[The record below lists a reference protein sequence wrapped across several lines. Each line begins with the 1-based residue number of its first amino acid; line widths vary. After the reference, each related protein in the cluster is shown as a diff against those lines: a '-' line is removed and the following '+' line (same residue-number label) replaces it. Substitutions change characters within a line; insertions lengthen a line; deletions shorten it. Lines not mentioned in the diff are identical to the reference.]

1 MLLILIPDA
10 IAPGLSAKV
19 PGSSH
24 SQIVLTTQSRVSNV
38 AGQPGPPPREVFT
51 VPCRSVPDSTTSQL
65 PSTFASF
72 RGKRVLIGWGMRTQ
86 SRNGITLIGYEYY
99 AGCMSS
105 CSGFVRRRYSPR
117 VIAAQSRLSNV
128 GHAGAPLF
136 SRHPTR
142 SRCFPAFRNAL
153 RSALS
158 TAVGHPTGCD
168 SPRAPPRPPDPG
180 RIYSSSFAV

>member
-1 MLLILIPDA
+1 VLLILIPDA
-10 IAPGLSAKV
+10 IAPGLSSKV

-38 AGQPGPPPREVFT
+38 AGHPGPPPPAVFT

-72 RGKRVLIGWGMRTQ
+72 RGRRDLIAWGMRTQ
-86 SRNGITLIGYEYY
+86 SRNGVAVIGYEYY
-99 AGCMSS
+99 AGYMSS
-105 CSGFVRRRYSPR
+105 WSGFVRRKYSPR
-117 VIAAQSRLSNV
+117 VISAHSCLSNG

-142 SRCFPAFRNAL
+142 SRCFPDFRNAL

-158 TAVGHPTGCD
+158 TAIGHPAGCN

-180 RIYSSSFAV
+180 TIYSSSFAV